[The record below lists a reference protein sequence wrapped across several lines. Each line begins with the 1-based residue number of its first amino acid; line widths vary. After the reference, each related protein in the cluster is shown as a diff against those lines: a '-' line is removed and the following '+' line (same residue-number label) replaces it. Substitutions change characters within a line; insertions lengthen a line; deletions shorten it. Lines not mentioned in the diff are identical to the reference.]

1 MKRGSI
7 KKTMLK
13 FSRVLSSIVLIVT
26 FLSVGNPVTVKA
38 QINEETEDKIDSQTA
53 YLDMSSVSPLQLHFT
68 EDNQEKKPD
77 YYYAAQA
84 FNILKERTEID
95 PMYRNCNEVIVTIH
109 RANVIDDVMFTN
121 SEPQVQTGYLNLLSK
136 ETNKYYTID
145 RVIIHIQRDK

>member
-1 MKRGSI
+1 MKRGI
-7 KKTMLK
+7 INKTMFMFPRL
-13 FSRVLSSIVLIVT
+13 LCSIVLITT

-38 QINEETEDKIDSQTA
+38 QIYVEKEEKIDAQTA

-68 EDNQEKKPD
+68 EDESERKPD

-84 FNILKERTEID
+84 FRILKERAEMD
-95 PMYRNCNEVIVTIH
+95 PMYSNCNEVIVTIN
-109 RANVIDDVMFTN
+109 RVGTTDDVMFTS

-145 RVIIHIQRDK
+145 RVIIHIQREK